1 MNLEDFFVCMGH
13 TYISPYSMAY
23 VYSEIGFDSAGTY
36 FENYQREMK
45 TLTTRFKKVIDRQSS
60 TVRNLFFIHFY

>member
-1 MNLEDFFVCMGH
+1 
-13 TYISPYSMAY
+13 MAY